1 MAIGRS
7 SPRYQ
12 DLALLYSNSVAIRRY
27 LAEYFIVVVDIC
39 YQFLVFSRKSVLG
52 QLKTSLVDGSLRE
65 AETKLEEWALTIKDE
80 AEILNTKTLVG
91 EARENSRLRALVDRR
106 YRNLMHQNNIK
117 RRMRWLDA
125 CTTYD
130 HETPWKQARKRGNAT
145 ILVNDTK
152 YQEWKSQ
159 QRSSMLVMCGK
170 LGSGKTV
177 LAANVVDELHLTS
190 NEAVC
195 YFFCRHDI
203 MYSCLSRTIV
213 GSLCRQLLSGHIN
226 EDTMDRFLSEH
237 VQSLSFDDVVGLT
250 KNILSLK
257 GRCYFILDGLD
268 DCDDF
273 ERRRTTEALH
283 KLQENTLL
291 LVFVSVRSQIN
302 EEQTEFRGLRPQHVF
317 KMPRDNPDIRNFVVS
332 ALTAKIE
339 TCELVLGDQSLVL
352 EIRDALIAGA
362 QGM

>member
-1 MAIGRS
+1 MTIGRS

-27 LAEYFIVVVDIC
+27 LAEYFIIVVDIC
-39 YQFLVFSRKSVLG
+39 YQFLIFTQKSVLG
-52 QLKTSLVDGSLRE
+52 QLKSSLVEGDLRQ
-65 AETKLEEWALTIKDE
+65 AETKLEGWALNVKDE
-80 AEILNTKTLVG
+80 VDVLNTKTLVN
-91 EARENSRLRALVDRR
+91 EARENSRLRALVDHR
-106 YRNLMHQNNIK
+106 YRNIMHQNNIK

-145 ILVNDTK
+145 ILVNDIH
-152 YQEWKSQ
+152 YQEWKLQ
-159 QRSSMLVMCGK
+159 HQSSMLVMCGK

-177 LAANVVDELHLTS
+177 LTANVVDELHLTS
-190 NEAVC
+190 SETVC

-203 MYSCLSRTIV
+203 MYSCLARTIF
-213 GSLCRQLLSGHIN
+213 GSLCRQLLSCHIN
-226 EDTMDRFLSEH
+226 EDTMDRFLGEY

-268 DCDDF
+268 DCDDI
-273 ERRRTTEALH
+273 EMRRTTEALH
-283 KLQENTLL
+283 KVQDNTLL
-291 LVFVSVRSQIN
+291 LVFVSLRSQVD
-302 EEQTEFRGLRPQHVF
+302 EVQTGFRGLRPQHVF
-317 KMPRDNPDIRNFVVS
+317 KMPEDNPDITNFVVS
-332 ALTAKIE
+332 ALTTKVG
-339 TCELVLGDQSLVL
+339 TGELVLGDQSLVI
-352 EIRDALIAGA
+352 EIRDALTAGA